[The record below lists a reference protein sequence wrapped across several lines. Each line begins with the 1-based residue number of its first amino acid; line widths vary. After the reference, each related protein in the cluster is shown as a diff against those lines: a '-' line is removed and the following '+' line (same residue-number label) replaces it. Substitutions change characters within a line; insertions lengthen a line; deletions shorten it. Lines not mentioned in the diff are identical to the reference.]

1 MSRTKIAWIAG
12 LVGLALYLFAVLEL
26 AEVAT
31 GHHWAL
37 DLVYFAAAGIV
48 WAFPAARL
56 MRWAVAGRH
65 AG

>member
-1 MSRTKIAWIAG
+1 MSRTAIAWLVG
-12 LVGLALYLFAVLEL
+12 LLGLALYLFAVLEL

-31 GHHWAL
+31 GHHWAV

-56 MRWAVAGRH
+56 MRWAVAGRRP
-65 AG
+65 G